1 MPVSEPLRS
10 LRNFTPSSTL
20 VVSGSAATV
29 GAVALK
35 MLISVVAAAAGAA
48 VSAGMPA
55 AAMAKSATAASIGD
69 RKRLMK
75 PNPFHAGW
83 GAIAMSIAARGSPMR
98 QGNAND

>member
-55 AAMAKSATAASIGD
+55 AAMAKSATAASIGA

-75 PNPFHAGW
+75 RESFHTGG
-83 GAIAMSIAARGSPMR
+83 GAVRHVHRREGQPHEARKR
-98 QGNAND
+98 Q